1 MLQKLSAVIPCDS
14 SGVYLTKI
22 FSIYQRPV
30 AKVGTFAKISVK
42 LAKPK
47 AKLRKKKKS
56 KIFIVRTVYQMILA
70 DTSCYSYL
78 RNNALTIKKR
88 IQVRGRAIFGPTT
101 YTVKRKKFLKSF
113 VRVL

>member
-30 AKVGTFAKISVK
+30 AAVGTFAKISVK
-42 LAKPK
+42 IAKPR

-56 KIFIVRTVYQMILA
+56 KIFVVRCVYAMQLA
-70 DTSCYSYL
+70 DTSSYNYIK
-78 RNNALTIKKR
+78 NNALTIKKR
-88 IQVRGRAIFGPTT
+88 LQVRGKAIFGPTT
-101 YTVKRKKFLKSF
+101 YTIKRKKFLKSF